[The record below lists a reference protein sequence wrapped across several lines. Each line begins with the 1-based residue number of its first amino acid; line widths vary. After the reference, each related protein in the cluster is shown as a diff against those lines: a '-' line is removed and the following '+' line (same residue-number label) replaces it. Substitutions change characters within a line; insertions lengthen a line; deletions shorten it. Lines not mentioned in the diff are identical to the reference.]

1 MSLSYEK
8 FSDAEMDVIL
18 RDLAINESL
27 DVSNLFEKYKLEE
40 LKKKT
45 KKKHGGAFKIRQ
57 ENNKRMEEQSKRRDI
72 ERLGYYSELKTLSKD
87 ILNEISYFKTDY
99 GKMRMKMKLLKIAY
113 EKDDINHMI
122 NLYLQVL
129 SDTYD
134 SKKEEKLISR
144 VTKIMN
150 KMDYKRL
157 QFEKLS
163 NELSPLDF
171 YNNYEKKLDDW
182 QIKTL
187 KNIDQGISTLV
198 CAPTSCGK
206 TWLSIYPG
214 LNGKKV
220 LFIVPTQ
227 ALVYQVGALFTKF
240 GGKIYIISADFCYSN
255 KDNNIVIGTP
265 KDIEDKLP
273 VIGTDFDI
281 IIYDEIHNLSNNV
294 FGNNYERLVKV
305 FRKNQFLAL
314 SATIG
319 NPHKLVNWFS
329 SIINKK
335 VSLITYSTRFL
346 NLQRHLFDNKLIKLH
361 PMSCITYD
369 DIGSKLM
376 NIPMTPYDCIN
387 LYDALKSEFGE
398 EVNDLDINKI
408 FPENNARLSLDD
420 SRKYEILLKEK
431 LSELKNKNPL
441 GVNNLI
447 DKYKLSDYK
456 SSDVNLYNLF
466 REIKK
471 NKLTPCIVFQQNT
484 QYCKEIYT
492 KLVGYLAKLEEMNYP
507 YHYENL
513 EFAEKCYREAIEQ
526 KNNYKKSIKFD
537 NDFVGNKAHAIEE
550 LLEKKWE
557 KLTADFAKKWEKQY
571 NRQIFLIEKH
581 GKDQRIKK
589 IQKHNLT
596 KEYEKFMC
604 NISLKHVD
612 VFQKHEDFCL
622 NTSSPMTADQIRNI
636 RNSIRDKLG
645 VNISY
650 TNIFMQGLKR
660 GLGIYTVDM
669 PPVYNMIVQQLA
681 QVGTLGYVIA
691 DVSLAL
697 GINMPFRS
705 TCIIGYK
712 DSLKFDIDNYLQM
725 IGRSGRRGMDREGH
739 IIYANVDWK
748 NLMKGELGEVTSIH
762 NNIDNYST
770 LSKLNDSFSDV
781 LCNGVY
787 DNLLDNSISRTDLR
801 INSPLYEDE
810 TKNILLWKLRS
821 YNQHIEYFI
830 DKLFEKNEEYRI
842 NSDIHSMRTLATY
855 IVKLFIDKPSNIDE
869 YLASDK
875 ISPQLEFTLSILKYN
890 KLPSRDYNLVT
901 TLKETLNIVKDIHN
915 VVYTDDDDN
924 YMFISLHLKNLFEFL
939 KKIILQSN
947 ILD

>member
-18 RDLAINESL
+18 RDLAKNESL
-27 DVSNLFEKYKLEE
+27 DVSNLFEKYKIEE
-40 LKKKT
+40 QKKKT
-45 KKKHGGAFKIRQ
+45 KKKQGGAFRIRQ
-57 ENNKRMEEQSKRRDI
+57 ENNKRREEQSKSRDI
-72 ERLGYYSELKTLSKD
+72 ERLNYYSELKTLSKD

-99 GKMRMKMKLLKIAY
+99 GKLRMKMKLLKIAY

-129 SDTYD
+129 SDKYD

-214 LNGKKV
+214 LTGKKV

-255 KDNNIVIGTP
+255 IDNNIVIGTP

-281 IIYDEIHNLSNNV
+281 IIYDEIHNLSNKV

-305 FRKNQFLAL
+305 FRNNQFLAL

-329 SIINKK
+329 KIIDKN
-335 VSLITYSTRFL
+335 VALITYSTRFL
-346 NLQRHLFDNKLIKLH
+346 NLQRHLFNKKLIKLH
-361 PMSCITYD
+361 PMSCITED
-369 DIGSKLM
+369 DIGSKLI

-398 EVNDLDINKI
+398 EVLELDINNV
-408 FPENNARLSLDD
+408 FPENNARLSLND

-431 LSELKNKNPL
+431 LKELKNTNPI

-447 DKYKLSDYK
+447 DKYRLTDFK
-456 SSDVNLYNLF
+456 SADVNLYNLF

-484 QYCKEIYT
+484 QYCKDIFT

-526 KNNYKKSIKFD
+526 KNSYKKSIKFD
-537 NDFVGNKAHAIEE
+537 NDFVGNKANAIEE

-557 KLTADFAKKWEKQY
+557 KLTTDFQKKWEKQY
-571 NRQIFLIEKH
+571 NRQLLLIEKH
-581 GKDQRIKK
+581 GKDNRIKK
-589 IQKHNLT
+589 IQKDNLT
-596 KEYEKFMC
+596 KEYEKFMS
-604 NISLKHVD
+604 NISLKHTD

-660 GLGIYTVDM
+660 GIGIYTVDM

-705 TCIIGYK
+705 TCILGYQ

-748 NLMKGELGEVTSIH
+748 NLMKGELGEISSTH
-762 NNIDNYST
+762 NNIDNYNT
-770 LSKLNDSFSDV
+770 LSILNNSFDE
-781 LCNGVY
+781 LCDGVY
-787 DNLLDNSISRTDLR
+787 DNILDKKAKRSNLR
-801 INSPLYEDE
+801 INPCLYKDV

-821 YNQHIEYFI
+821 YNQYTEYFI
-830 DKLFEKNEEYRI
+830 DKLTDKNEEYRI
-842 NSDIHSMRTLATY
+842 NSNIHSMRTLITY
-855 IVKLFIDKPSNIDE
+855 IVKLFIDKPLDIDT
-869 YLASDK
+869 YLSSDV
-875 ISPQLEFTLSILKYN
+875 ISPELEFILSILKYN
-890 KLPSRDYNLVT
+890 KLPNNDYNLVT
-901 TLKETLNIVKDIHN
+901 SLKKTLNIVKDIHN
-915 VVYTDDDDN
+915 VVFADENDD

-939 KKIILQSN
+939 KNIILQSN

>member
-1 MSLSYEK
+1 MTLSFEK

-18 RDLAINESL
+18 RDLASNESL
-27 DVSNLFEKYKLEE
+27 DVSNLFEKYKLDEQN
-40 LKKKT
+40 KKT
-45 KKKHGGAFKIRQ
+45 KKKHGGAYKIRQ
-57 ENNKRMEEQSKRRDI
+57 ENNKRIKDLSKSRDN
-72 ERLGYYSELKTLSKD
+72 ERLEYYSELKTLSKD
-87 ILNEISYFKTDY
+87 ILSEISYFKTDY
-99 GKMRMKMKLLKIAY
+99 GKLRMKMKLLKIAY
-113 EKDDINHMI
+113 NMDDINHII

-129 SDTYD
+129 SDKYE
-134 SKKEEKLISR
+134 SKKEEKLINR

-171 YNNYEKKLDDW
+171 YNNYEKKLDEW

-214 LNGKKV
+214 ITGKKV

-255 KDNNIVIGTP
+255 SDNNIVIGTP

-281 IIYDEIHNLSNNV
+281 IIYDEIHNLSSNV

-305 FRKNQFLAL
+305 FRNNQFLAL

-329 SIINKK
+329 DIIKK
-335 VSLITYSTRFL
+335 NVSLITYSTRFL
-346 NLQRHLFDNKLIKLH
+346 NLQRHLFDKKLIKLH
-361 PMSCITYD
+361 PMSCISKE

-387 LYDALKSEFGE
+387 LYDAIKSEFGD
-398 EVNDLDINKI
+398 EVNELDINNV
-408 FPENNARLSLDD
+408 FPENNARLSLND
-420 SRKYEILLKEK
+420 SRKYETLLKEK
-431 LSELKNKNPL
+431 LIELKDTNPD
-441 GVNNLI
+441 GINSLI
-447 DKYKLSDYK
+447 DKYKLADFK
-456 SSDVNLYNLF
+456 SADVNLYNLF
-466 REIKK
+466 RQIKK

-484 QYCKEIYT
+484 QYCKDIFT

-507 YHYENL
+507 YHYDNL
-513 EFAEKCYREAIEQ
+513 EFAEKCYKEAVDQ
-526 KNNYKKSIKFD
+526 KNSYKKSIKFD

-557 KLTADFAKKWEKQY
+557 KLTDDFGKKWEKHY
-571 NRQIFLIEKH
+571 NSQLLLIEKH
-581 GKDQRIKK
+581 GKDARIKK

-604 NISLKHVD
+604 NISLKHTD

-636 RNSIRDKLG
+636 RNSIRGKLG

-660 GLGIYTVDM
+660 GIGIYTVDM

-705 TCIIGYK
+705 TCIIGYQ

-748 NLMKGELGEVTSIH
+748 NLMKGELGEITSVH
-762 NNIDNYST
+762 KNIDNYNT
-770 LSKLNDSFSDV
+770 LSKLNSSFDELSDGIY
-781 LCNGVY
+781 N
-787 DNLLDNSISRTDLR
+787 NLLDKESTRSNLR
-801 INSPLYEDE
+801 INCVLYEDE
-810 TKNILLWKLRS
+810 TKNILLWKLRI
-821 YNQHIEYFI
+821 YNRHIEYFI
-830 DKLFEKNEEYRI
+830 NKLSEKNEEYRI
-842 NSDIHSMRTLATY
+842 NSDIHTMRSLVTY
-855 IVKLFIDKPSNIDE
+855 IIKLFIDKPENIHE
-869 YLASDK
+869 HLAANS
-875 ISPQLEFTLSILKYN
+875 ISPELEFTLSILKYN
-890 KLPSRDYNLVT
+890 KLPSNNYNLVT
-901 TLKETLNIVKDIHN
+901 KLKETLNIVKEIHN
-915 VVYTDDDDN
+915 VIFSDENND

-939 KKIILQSN
+939 KNIILQSN